1 MKKVSPKSDMPKPGL
16 PPNAELRDATS
27 ADLDALAALSIEV
40 WLDTYA
46 LEGIPDSHARHVL
59 RTYSPQTFAGVLQ
72 DQDKRLIVCR
82 TDAGLLGYLQIDLK
96 AKPVQPGSGTVEI
109 ETLYV
114 RRHHQGM
121 GLGRKLLDAACR
133 LTLETG
139 QPKFFLTVYEGNQ
152 KAIDFY
158 KAMGLIEEGR
168 WTFDFEGGSAPNLIM
183 TRDLSDAGLTTD

>member
-1 MKKVSPKSDMPKPGL
+1 MRKVSPRSDTPKPSL

-46 LEGIPDSHARHVL
+46 LDGIPDNHARHVL
-59 RTYSPQTFAGVLQ
+59 RTYSPQAFAGVLQ
-72 DQDKRLIVCR
+72 DPDKRLIVCR
-82 TDAGLLGYLQIDLK
+82 TDAGLLGYLQLDLE

-121 GLGRKLLDAACR
+121 GVGCKLLEAACR
-133 LTLETG
+133 LVRQAG
-139 QPKFFLTVYEGNQ
+139 QPKFFLTVYEGNE
-152 KAIDFY
+152 KAIGFY
-158 KAMGLIEEGR
+158 KAQGLIEEGR

-183 TRDLSDAGLTTD
+183 TRDLSDAGLKTD

>member
-1 MKKVSPKSDMPKPGL
+1 MKKVSPRSDKPKPGL
-16 PPNAELRDATS
+16 PPNVELRDATY

-46 LEGIPDSHARHVL
+46 LDGIPDSHARHIL

-72 DQDKRLIVCR
+72 DTDKRLIVCR

-121 GLGRKLLDAACR
+121 GLGRKLLEAACR
-133 LTLETG
+133 LILETG

-152 KAIDFY
+152 EAIDF
-158 KAMGLIEEGR
+158 
-168 WTFDFEGGSAPNLIM
+168 
-183 TRDLSDAGLTTD
+183 